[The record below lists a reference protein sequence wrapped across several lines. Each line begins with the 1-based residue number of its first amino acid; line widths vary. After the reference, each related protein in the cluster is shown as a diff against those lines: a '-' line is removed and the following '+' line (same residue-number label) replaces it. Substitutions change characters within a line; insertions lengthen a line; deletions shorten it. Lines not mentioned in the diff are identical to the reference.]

1 MIYARSNNP
10 SLKYQRFEPL
20 LGRKDIGIVFLV
32 CVKNSV
38 PLNLNYRHHI

>member
-1 MIYARSNNP
+1 MIYVRSNNP

-20 LGRKDIGIVFLV
+20 GGKDIGIVFLV

-38 PLNLNYRHHI
+38 PLNLNYHHHI